1 SHLSA
6 LQGHLS
12 VGHCRYSTT
21 GSSVWEN
28 AQPTFRATATGS
40 IALGHNG
47 NLTNTGDLA
56 AEVEKLRAERGEL
69 PPPGTPALRS
79 TSDTDLITTLLA
91 SHPDLSLE
99 AAALQVLPGLRGAF
113 SLVWMDETT
122 LYAARD

>member
-1 SHLSA
+1 QHRGQESAGIAVSNGQQILVYKDMGLVAQVFDESHLSS

-47 NLTNTGDLA
+47 NLTNTGELFKA
-56 AEVEKLRAERGEL
+56 VEQLRPERGEL
-69 PPPGTPALRS
+69 ALHGTPPIRS
-79 TSDTDLITTLLA
+79 TSDTDLLTTLLA
-91 SHPDLSLE
+91 SHPD
-99 AAALQVLPGLRGAF
+99 
-113 SLVWMDETT
+113 
-122 LYAARD
+122 